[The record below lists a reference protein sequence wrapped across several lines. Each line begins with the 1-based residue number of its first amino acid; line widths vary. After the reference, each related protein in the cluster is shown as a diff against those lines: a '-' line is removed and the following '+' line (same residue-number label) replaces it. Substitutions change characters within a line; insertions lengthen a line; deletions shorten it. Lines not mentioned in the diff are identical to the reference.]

1 MGAALALSSVGQGWL
16 DGWLAVGLGAL
27 GLAGLAVGLV
37 FRWSAALAFGIA
49 LLGAEQAVRLAA
61 GPRQADPWIPLYAI
75 AFLFT
80 AELAWWSIEPRVAA
94 WAESEVAG
102 WRLVTI
108 GLACAGAGLLG
119 ALVLLAA
126 GTPVGGGIGLELV
139 GVVAA
144 TAAVV
149 VVAVVARSRRFG

>member
-1 MGAALALSSVGQGWL
+1 VGAALAISAIGEGWL
-16 DGWLAVGLGAL
+16 DGWLAVGLGGAGLFFFAL
-27 GLAGLAVGLV
+27 GLVL
-37 FRWSAALAFGIA
+37 RTSAALALGIA

-61 GPRQADPWIPLYAI
+61 GPREADPWIPIYAI
-75 AFLFT
+75 GFLLA

-94 WAESEVAG
+94 WAEPEVAV
-102 WRLVTI
+102 WRLATV
-108 GLACAGAGLLG
+108 GMACAGAGVLA

-126 GTPVGGGIGLELV
+126 GTPIAGGVGLELV
-139 GVVAA
+139 GVLAA